1 MKLLCLWTV
10 LWNLL
15 PLSPTSTAQNIT
27 IQVTS
32 KYDLAINC
40 SIINSN
46 QLDVLQLI
54 QLQRYNSTNGTFDKV
69 ISMSIYEKNSK
80 ILWLDKAL
88 ENRSSANGT
97 LKEAELRLFIGKES
111 VQCSTDFTK
120 YKCSMEGILKSGSS
134 VTNEVTASPN
144 DTCTSTSKPQITT
157 TKKPENTPLPGNI
170 VTSTPQTRTTRTS
183 GNVGNADKPKR
194 SSGTTLHIS
203 IKGVKTSQYT
213 VLLYTLFWIPVWII
227 VKFNTDSA

>member
-1 MKLLCLWTV
+1 MCKKLFVIYTFTCIGYYLLISLCWKI
-10 LWNLL
+10 
-15 PLSPTSTAQNIT
+15 SAPTSTAQNIT

-144 DTCTSTSKPQITT
+144 DTCTCMYVYIKYNKSHSIEAVCEFNEWYSK
-157 TKKPENTPLPGNI
+157 E
-170 VTSTPQTRTTRTS
+170 R
-183 GNVGNADKPKR
+183 NVCAFYQA
-194 SSGTTLHIS
+194 I
-203 IKGVKTSQYT
+203 
-213 VLLYTLFWIPVWII
+213 
-227 VKFNTDSA
+227 